1 MKVLFD
7 VQELQTLRGSAAAP
21 RLLDVRWRLGDPT
34 GNERF
39 LAGHIP
45 GASYVDLDRELA
57 SVPSAKA
64 GRHPLPAI
72 EELQAAARGW
82 GLRKGETVVIYD
94 DNGSMS
100 AARAWWLLRWGGV
113 ETVYLLDGG
122 LDAWLAAGGE
132 LAVGP
137 ERPDP
142 GDVKLSP
149 GHMPTVEIDGVAEI
163 PQHGLLLDARAA
175 DRFRGDSEPVDPK
188 AGHIPGAI
196 SAPTTENL
204 TTDGRFRPAP
214 ELEERFLG
222 LGADAGTPI
231 TVYCGSGVTA
241 AHEIAALA
249 IAGLQAA
256 LYPGSWSQW
265 SNREEFPVATGPDRG
280 R

>member
-1 MKVLFD
+1 MRVLFD
-7 VQELQTLRGSAAAP
+7 VQELRDLRGSPAAP

-57 SVPSAKA
+57 SVPSAEA
-64 GRHPLPAI
+64 GRHPLPPI
-72 EELQAAARGW
+72 DELQAAARGW
-82 GLRKGETVVIYD
+82 GLREGETVVTYD
-94 DNGSMS
+94 DNASMS

-132 LAVGP
+132 LETGP
-137 ERPDP
+137 ERPEP
-142 GDVKLSP
+142 GNIELSP
-149 GHMPTVEIDGVAEI
+149 GHMPTVEIDGVAEV
-163 PQHGLLLDARAA
+163 PEHGLLLDARAA
-175 DRFRGDSEPVDPK
+175 DRFRGDTEPVDPK

-196 SAPTTENL
+196 GAPTTENL
-204 TTDGRFRPAP
+204 TADRRFKPAV

-222 LGADAGTPI
+222 LGADEATPI

-265 SNREEFPVATGPDRG
+265 STREDLPFATGPG
-280 R
+280 TAP